1 MLSAFLRFSLAVA
14 AFATFAAL
22 AFGTIASEEAQAH
35 RSRCHSRHT
44 CPSDHA
50 TYRWYGRA
58 GGRLGR
64 WLCVS
69 RTADER
75 NTTFKI
81 RVSYGGRVY
90 YCKR

>member
-1 MLSAFLRFSLAVA
+1 LQFACFLALAVA
-14 AFATFAAL
+14 TVFAAL
-22 AFGTIASEEAQAH
+22 AMAAIAPTQAQAH
-35 RSRCHSRHT
+35 RSWCHSRHT

-75 NTTFKI
+75 NSTFRI
-81 RVSYGGRVY
+81 RVLYGGRVY

>member
-1 MLSAFLRFSLAVA
+1 MVVGIAVA
-14 AFATFAAL
+14 SVLTAA
-22 AFGTIASEEAQAH
+22 IASRFVRDERE
-35 RSRCHSRHT
+35 SET
-44 CPSDHA
+44 

-58 GGRLGR
+58 GGRWGR

-75 NTTFKI
+75 NSTFKI
-81 RVSYGGRVY
+81 RVLYGGRVY

>member
-1 MLSAFLRFSLAVA
+1 MSGVRLLLGLAVATVFAVLAVA
-14 AFATFAAL
+14 AVAPNQ
-22 AFGTIASEEAQAH
+22 AQAH
-35 RSRCHSRHT
+35 RHPCHRAHT

-50 TYRWYGRA
+50 TYRWFGRA

-64 WLCVS
+64 WLCVH

-75 NTTFKI
+75 NRTFKI
-81 RVSYGGRVY
+81 RVVYRLRVY